1 MNKEEALKQYKS
13 LFPNNVEAIVLTK
26 EDYDRQ
32 LGKLQYE
39 NIELQERID
48 KAIEYIKHYGNLY
61 CLRHKQ
67 FKEYKQYEDLLD
79 ILKGNYDKE

>member
-1 MNKEEALKQYKS
+1 MNKEEL
-13 LFPNNVEAIVLTK
+13 EK
-26 EDYDRQ
+26 ER
-32 LGKLQYE
+32 
-39 NIELQERID
+39 IELCSFLLNESRKLEKENTELEDRIQ

-79 ILKGNYDKE
+79 ILKGGNNE